1 MHLVYILS
9 LPFFRY
15 VCLLYLIQNFMLL
28 FIPFKPRQS
37 ELEQCHRQQS
47 AGFELAGVHT
57 RLLSYRYPLCLH
69 VDLLPSSSVFVRLL
83 RVLLCPRSDF
93 VFVYVFAAVLPPLS
107 LSLSLSLF
115 IGRFMIDYV
124 AKPWWGDD
132 VAERRSWKITFYR
145 FRNIFQ
151 RKYF

>member
-28 FIPFKPRQS
+28 FIPFKPRLS

-57 RLLSYRYPLCLH
+57 RLLSYRYPLCLN

-107 LSLSLSLF
+107 LSLSLSL
-115 IGRFMIDYV
+115 Y
-124 AKPWWGDD
+124 W
-132 VAERRSWKITFYR
+132 TFYDR
-145 FRNIFQ
+145 LCR
-151 RKYF
+151 